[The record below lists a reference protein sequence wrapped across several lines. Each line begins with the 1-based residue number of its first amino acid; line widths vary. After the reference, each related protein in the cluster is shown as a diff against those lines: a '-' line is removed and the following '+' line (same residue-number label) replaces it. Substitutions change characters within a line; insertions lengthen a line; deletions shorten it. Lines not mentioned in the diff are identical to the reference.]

1 MNPALK
7 EYNKDIM
14 TEYLDDKDEKWGDD
28 ELRRKTQPGNSSKE
42 RKKGSLETKG
52 PAKEKAG
59 NVLHKDG
66 SFGKLPGKEAEGSGA
81 LEGTVGLG
89 T

>member
-1 MNPALK
+1 
-7 EYNKDIM
+7 M
-14 TEYLDDKDEKWGDD
+14 TEYLDDKDEQQDGGQ
-28 ELRRKTQPGNSSKE
+28 LRRMPNPDNSSNV

-52 PAKEKAG
+52 PAREKAG
-59 NVLHKDG
+59 KVLNKDG
-66 SFGKLPGKEAEGSGA
+66 SLGELPGKEGEGSGA